1 MCLIRLQAGNSF
13 VSLQYGARMKL
24 RTDRGLSLLQGCRF
38 WTVLLLLCPLHLFA
52 QKLPL
57 ELFVGHEKATV
68 DLTYFRYVKTKEDRN
83 SRWLFFNRD
92 RISVA
97 YEQTGG
103 QYQPKFAMTFA
114 MSYNPQNWKGVAPVA
129 VVTATNQGVFPKLG
143 MQYYTVRKDFVF
155 FIWTIVE
162 AMEDPDMEVFILTR
176 YTPALGNRLKLYLQ
190 GESGNKFPLY
200 DEAAWSLFQRARVG
214 LVTGRVQWG
223 LAADFEQ
230 TGYQVF
236 NRSNNVGVFLR
247 YEF

>member
-1 MCLIRLQAGNSF
+1 MVFLPIPGI
-13 VSLQYGARMKL
+13 
-24 RTDRGLSLLQGCRF
+24 
-38 WTVLLLLCPLHLFA
+38 A

-57 ELFVGHEKATV
+57 ELFVGHEKTTV
-68 DLTYFRYVKTKEDRN
+68 DLTYFRHVKTKEDRN
-83 SRWLFFNRD
+83 SRWLLFNRD

-97 YEQTGG
+97 YEKSGG

-114 MSYNPQNWKGVAPVA
+114 MSYNPHTWKGVAPVA
-129 VVTATNQGVFPKLG
+129 VVTATNHGLHPKLG

-162 AMEDPDMEVFILTR
+162 AMEDPDMEIFILTR
-176 YTPALGNRLKLYLQ
+176 YTPPLGSRLKLYFQ

-230 TGYQVF
+230 SGY
-236 NRSNNVGVFLR
+236 RTITRGNNIGAFLR

>member
-1 MCLIRLQAGNSF
+1 MTVPTPTPLTNRHLPWLI
-13 VSLQYGARMKL
+13 
-24 RTDRGLSLLQGCRF
+24 LLVFLPVDGF
-38 WTVLLLLCPLHLFA
+38 S
-52 QKLPL
+52 QKLPI
-57 ELFVGHEKATV
+57 ELFAGHKKTTV

-83 SRWLFFNRD
+83 SRWLLFNRD

-97 YEQTGG
+97 YEKTGG

-114 MSYNPQNWKGVAPVA
+114 MSYNPHTWKGLAPVA
-129 VVTATNQGVFPKLG
+129 VVTATNQGLFPKLG

-162 AMEDPDMEVFILTR
+162 AMEDPDMEIFILTR
-176 YTPALGNRLKLYLQ
+176 YTPPIGNRLKLYLQ

-200 DEAAWSLFQRARVG
+200 DEANYSLFQRARLG

-230 TGYQVF
+230 TGYRTF
-236 NRSNNVGVFLR
+236 DRSSNMGVFLR